1 MKLKG
6 AHFLA
11 ALSFLML
18 FIIPETGAAEG
29 DSGSVAFVPSCLI
42 MKEFICCSIQFKS
55 FCNFFAETFLIVDL
69 ISKGLDL
76 SN

>member
-1 MKLKG
+1 
-6 AHFLA
+6 
-11 ALSFLML
+11 
-18 FIIPETGAAEG
+18 
-29 DSGSVAFVPSCLI
+29 